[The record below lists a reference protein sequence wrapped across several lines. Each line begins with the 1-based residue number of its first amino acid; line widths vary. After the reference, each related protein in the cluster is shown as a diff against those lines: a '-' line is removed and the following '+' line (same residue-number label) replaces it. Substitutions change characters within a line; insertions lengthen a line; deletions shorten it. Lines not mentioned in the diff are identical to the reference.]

1 MFQLQGNRAELL
13 EKIEDGLNRKC
24 YAALRDLLLPMEA
37 ADIAGVCTELG
48 ENQKIRLLATGPVKA
63 GDALYAVDTYEG

>member
-1 MFQLQGNRAELL
+1 MFELQGNRAELL

-37 ADIAGVCTELG
+37 ADIAGVCT
-48 ENQKIRLLATGPVKA
+48 
-63 GDALYAVDTYEG
+63 AVSYTHLTLPTKRIV